1 MISKNCYVP
10 VLELVKLNVAKQIE
24 KIVYISSCINNES
37 SVDGCWTFFDVDV
50 VRISQAVNMFLEIAG
65 KMFSD
70 DSGNKLLFKGDAIDS
85 HQPFNLGLIGILE
98 FIGHMWMG

>member
-1 MISKNCYVP
+1 MISKYGDVP
-10 VLELVKLNVAKQIE
+10 VFELAKLNVSKQIE
-24 KIVYISSCINNES
+24 KVIYISSCVHNES

-85 HQPFNLGLIGILE
+85 HQPFNLGLIGILVL
-98 FIGHMWMG
+98 IGHMWMG